1 MQNKEILKH
10 NGQTVGEIND
20 SPGTLFGDHE
30 TYSRNRVDALLRAL
44 RLNSGYDWTGK
55 VIACEGESLTGN
67 AVMGYPTYVA
77 EQTGATVH
85 NLGIGG
91 KAVFPDEA
99 GASCDFRRRV
109 SRIPANV
116 DAIIIMGDCNS
127 GWLADCT
134 KAHSFKVEDWSGRW
148 NLALD
153 AIRKSFPTVP
163 VFLVFEWAGPMNTIR
178 EHQVQHIP
186 ESLWR
191 MANWHG
197 MIFVNLATES
207 PLNLRYAD
215 SVWGLTDGDHTH
227 TNHEAMPLFADV
239 IIRHLRQIPPPVWQG
254 HDTIAIAEQTAEV
267 QVGKTVKL
275 TVTKTGD
282 LSSRWTSDNMDVAC
296 VLGGVVYGMAP
307 GTATI
312 TATTR
317 NGNTARCVVT
327 VVETATA

>member
-1 MQNKEILKH
+1 MASKEILKH
-10 NGQTVGEIND
+10 NGNVVPEIND
-20 SPGTLFGDHE
+20 SESTQFGAYETFSRDKIQTLLK
-30 TYSRNRVDALLRAL
+30 ALQ
-44 RLNSGYDWTGK
+44 LNSGYDWGGK

-67 AVMGYPTYVA
+67 AVMGYPAYVA

-99 GASCDFRRRV
+99 GASCDFRRRL
-109 SRIPANV
+109 SRIPANT

-134 KAHSFKVEDWSGRW
+134 KPHSFNIADWSGRW

-163 VFLVFEWAGPMNTIR
+163 VFIVFEWAGPMSTIR

-186 ESLWR
+186 ESFWR

-197 MIFVNLATES
+197 LIFVNLATES
-207 PLNLRYAD
+207 PLNLRYA
-215 SVWGLTDGDHTH
+215 SQVWGLTSTDHTH

-254 HDTIAIAEQTAEV
+254 SDTISIAEQAVEV
-267 QVGKTVKL
+267 QVGKTMEL

-282 LSSRWTSDNMDVAC
+282 LSSQWTSDNMDVAC
-296 VLGGVVYGMAP
+296 VLGGTVYGMAP

-317 NGNTARCVVT
+317 NGNTASCIVT
-327 VVETATA
+327 VAEMATA